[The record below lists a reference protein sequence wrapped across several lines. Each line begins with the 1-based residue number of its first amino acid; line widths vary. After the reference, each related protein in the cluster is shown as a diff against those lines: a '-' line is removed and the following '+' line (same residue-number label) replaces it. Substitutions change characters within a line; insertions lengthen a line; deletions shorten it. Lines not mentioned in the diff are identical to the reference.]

1 MKIKP
6 GKGTGTKTVFDA
18 DGRQLDALEALQS
31 GFEVCLFK
39 LHAVNIGIISL
50 KISLGDGLWADRGGA
65 CTRVTRGSLV
75 QEPEARSAIERFQ
88 DERERM
94 RQRDAEDRVVE
105 KRKRQEARARKKA
118 KAREAEDDPGPGGA
132 AVTLGLADSGDSGS
146 SGEADMEEPEVGTKR
161 RRMSAAYRGMAGS
174 DGEGAGSGSEGS
186 PEAGQ
191 PALQSMSVAEQEA
204 LALRLL

>member
-1 MKIKP
+1 MP
-6 GKGTGTKTVFDA
+6 VQVARCEYQYNLPDKG
-18 DGRQLDALEALQS
+18 
-31 GFEVCLFK
+31 
-39 LHAVNIGIISL
+39 
-50 KISLGDGLWADRGGA
+50 SLGDDAWADRGSA
-65 CTRVTRGSLV
+65 CTCATQWLLV
-75 QEPEARSAIERFQ
+75 QEPENRSAIERFQ

-118 KAREAEDDPGPGGA
+118 KAREAEKDTGLGGA
-132 AVTLGLADSGDSGS
+132 AVTLGPAASGDSGS
-146 SGEADMEEPEVGTKR
+146 SGEADMEEAEAGTKR

-174 DGEGAGSGSEGS
+174 DGEGSGLEGS